1 MQEELAQA
9 VAIKA
14 RDIGEEY
21 ATILRIPNKSLKM
34 RSQVSPKRSRK
45 GAYALRKHLSDAE
58 IEEMIASY
66 TKERLW
72 DSEQANQNLQQ
83 VRQYQTK
90 TADFSKNLLKVAKNI
105 QEDDIKASK
114 ELFKHD

>member
-1 MQEELAQA
+1 MSNLLEILVGLFAVPEPFFGIRCDHFFDLGLAQA

-21 ATILRIPNKSLKM
+21 ATIFKNTQQELEDEITSIA
-34 RSQVSPKRSRK
+34 QEIAQ

-72 DSEQANQNLQQ
+72 DSEQ
-83 VRQYQTK
+83 
-90 TADFSKNLLKVAKNI
+90 I
-105 QEDDIKASK
+105 QR
-114 ELFKHD
+114 